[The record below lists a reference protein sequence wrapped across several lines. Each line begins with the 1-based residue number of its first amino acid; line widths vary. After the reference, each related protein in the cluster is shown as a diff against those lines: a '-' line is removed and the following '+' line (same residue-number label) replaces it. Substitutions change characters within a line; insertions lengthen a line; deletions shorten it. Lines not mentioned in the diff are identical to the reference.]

1 MQYKNLLKT
10 WNLAGKRVILRA
22 DLNIASSSNLNDL
35 RLISL
40 QPTLDFLIHSK
51 AVVILLTHR
60 GRPTEY
66 DPALSTEILIPWF
79 AKHSY
84 PTTFAPDMATLDT
97 LKTTCTPEHIILFE
111 NLRFFPQERTH
122 DLAFARALA
131 QHTDY
136 YVNDAFG
143 ALHRTETS
151 LTLLPQI
158 FPPSNR
164 SIGFL
169 VEKELETID
178 RIMHNAKHPIVYVS
192 GGGKMHEKLVYLVDL
207 ITTFDI
213 FCLCPGLSLA
223 FLHMQGYST
232 GYASFDH
239 TSDALCK
246 KITQQIMASN
256 KKLYLPSDYQIA
268 LNSIEGPL
276 VHVSNHAIPE
286 NGYCTSIGPA
296 TTDSFSDIIKKAGTI
311 IGNGFSGF
319 EVREETMK
327 ATQELIRIIALH
339 NVATII
345 GGGNTANLL
354 YHMNI
359 TQQHIYLSTG
369 GGALL
374 AYLAHKKLPALNALY
389 AV

>member
-22 DLNIASSSNLNDL
+22 DLNIASSSNLDDL
-35 RLISL
+35 RLVSL
-40 QPTLDFLIHSK
+40 KPTLDFLMESK

-66 DPALSTEILIPWF
+66 DPALSTEILVPWF
-79 AKHSY
+79 AEHHY

-97 LKTTCTPEHIILFE
+97 LKITCTPGHIILFE
-111 NLRFFPQERTH
+111 NLRFFPQERSH
-122 DLAFARALA
+122 DRAFARALA
-131 QHTDY
+131 QHADY

-151 LTLLPQI
+151 LAVLPQL
-158 FPPSNR
+158 FTLSHR

-178 RIMHNAKHPIVYVS
+178 RIMHTAKHPIVYIS
-192 GGGKMHEKLVYLVDL
+192 GGGKMHEKLIYLADL

-232 GYASFDH
+232 GYASFDSA
-239 TSDALCK
+239 SDALCT
-246 KITQQIMASN
+246 KITQQIMVAH

-268 LNSIEGPL
+268 LNSLEGPL
-276 VHVSNHAIPE
+276 VNVSNHAIPE
-286 NGYCTSIGPA
+286 NGYCTSVGPA
-296 TTDSFSDIIKKAGTI
+296 TTNFLSDVIKKAGTI

-319 EVREETMK
+319 EVREETMT
-327 ATQELIRIIALH
+327 ATQELIRVIALH

-359 TQQHIYLSTG
+359 AQQHIYLSTG

-374 AYLAHKKLPALNALY
+374 AYLAHKKLPALEALY
-389 AV
+389 II